1 MVLTRTHVILHTD
14 TALFD
19 LYQSSMA
26 VQGLA
31 YHYTK
36 YGVSIPNMEFPFLG
50 TVYVVLRHVIDS
62 NRLIG

>member
-19 LYQSSMA
+19 FYQSSMA
-26 VQGLA
+26 VQGL
-31 YHYTK
+31 HII
-36 YGVSIPNMEFPFLG
+36 IPNMEFPFLG